1 MTERKYITLYISG
14 ELSRRA
20 DLLKKRLYDC
30 DICPRSCHVNRI
42 ENAQGFCRS
51 GRLVSVS
58 SYCDHHGEEPV
69 LSGTA
74 GSGTIFFNNCN
85 LRCKY
90 CQNHQ
95 ISHGFDNHS
104 HTVSGQELAAIMLHL
119 QDEMRCHNINLV
131 SPSHYVPQIVEAL
144 CYAIPGGLHIPLI
157 YNTNGYD
164 ALDTLKMLDGVIDIY
179 LPDIKY
185 ADNQYAEKF
194 SGCVN
199 YVEASRQAIGEM
211 YRQTGNLIT
220 DGAGIAERGLI
231 VRHLILP
238 NNVAGSAESLHW
250 LANNVSR
257 QVTVSIMAQYY
268 PCHLAGQEPLLSRKI
283 SLQEYDTVLGTVN
296 ELGLDNGWIQEMD
309 SAEFYLPDFRRPGHP
324 FSMCQDNR

>member
-1 MTERKYITLYISG
+1 MTERKYVTLYKSG
-14 ELSRRA
+14 ELSKRA
-20 DLLKKRLYDC
+20 GALRERLYDC

-42 ENAQGFCRS
+42 ENMQGFCRS
-51 GRLVSVS
+51 ERLVSVS

-95 ISHGFDNHS
+95 ISQGSDNHS
-104 HTVSGQELAAIMLHL
+104 QPLSSQELAVIMLHL
-119 QDEMRCHNINLV
+119 QNDLRCHNINLV

-164 ALDTLKMLDGVIDIY
+164 ALETLKMLDGIIDIY

-185 ADNQYAEKF
+185 ASDLQAGSLSNC
-194 SGCVN
+194 SN
-199 YVEASRQAIGEM
+199 YVELSRQAIKEM
-211 YRQTGNLIT
+211 YRQAGNLVI
-220 DGAGIAERGLI
+220 DGSGIAQSGLI

-238 NNVAGSAESLHW
+238 NDVAGSADSLRW
-250 LANNVSR
+250 LANAISNDVS
-257 QVTVSIMAQYY
+257 VSIMAQYH
-268 PCHLAGQEPLLSRKI
+268 PCFLAWQDPVIARKI
-283 SLQEYDTVLGTVN
+283 TSAEYAMVVEILQE
-296 ELGLDNGWIQEMD
+296 LDLENGWLQELD
-309 SAEFYLPDFRRPGHP
+309 SSESYLPDFKRQGHP
-324 FSMCQDNR
+324 FSM